1 MFYGHPLDDSTTGD
15 VTGTTA
21 QRSDDI
27 KVVPSIIERLLIP
40 RMTSLVQTTWQP
52 LSSRQTRN
60 LVTCLSQF
68 ISCYPTLNAESKQT
82 KALIKAVVER
92 MRKTLDDDVFM
103 PLYPKQSVLIYRV
116 DRIYK
121 VQKISYYCLNF
132 GKSTLSKAL

>member
-103 PLYPKQSVLIYRV
+103 PLYPKQSVQYIP
-116 DRIYK
+116 
-121 VQKISYYCLNF
+121 C
-132 GKSTLSKAL
+132 